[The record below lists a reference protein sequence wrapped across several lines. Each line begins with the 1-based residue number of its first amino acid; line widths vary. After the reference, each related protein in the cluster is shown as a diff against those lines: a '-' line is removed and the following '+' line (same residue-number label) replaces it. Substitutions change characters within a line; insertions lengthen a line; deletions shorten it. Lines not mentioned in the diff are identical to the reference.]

1 MSGNSANL
9 MSGPAIIYIDESGDV
24 DFGFTKGPLKL
35 DVTAQVL
42 NLMADQL
49 GTTPAN
55 KIITGIEAKVTIP
68 LAEYTL
74 VNIKRSF
81 ANAVPLQDD
90 VTSPRR
96 TRRSSSARRKVASLA
111 AKKITIKPIDP
122 ITAIETTNKDLWI
135 TIPLASPDETTIGL
149 ELGTESQR
157 VINATFYCFPDTANS
172 NRVLYFGDGTAVDAN
187 ESGF

>member
-24 DFGFTKGPLKL
+24 DFGFTKGPVKL

-90 VTSPRR
+90 VTAGHKRVDLRPL
-96 TRRSSSARRKVASLA
+96 AGKSLLSR